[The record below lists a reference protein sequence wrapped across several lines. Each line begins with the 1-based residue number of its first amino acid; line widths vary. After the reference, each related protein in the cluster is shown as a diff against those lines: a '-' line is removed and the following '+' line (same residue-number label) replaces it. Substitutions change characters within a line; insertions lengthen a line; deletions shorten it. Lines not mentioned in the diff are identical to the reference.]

1 MKNSP
6 AYTNI
11 DEYIAQFPA
20 QVQAVLQEIRAI
32 IRAEVPTASEK
43 ISYAIPAFALNGYNL
58 IYFAGWQKHVSL
70 YPIPT
75 GSAEFAQS
83 VEQYADGKG
92 TLKFDLQKPLP
103 VALIREVV
111 FWHVENNKLRVAV
124 KQAKKRKNSNNNANE

>member
-1 MKNSP
+1 MSNQR

-20 QVQAVLQEIRAI
+20 EVQVVLQKIRTI
-32 IRAEVPTASEK
+32 IREEVPIASEK

-58 IYFAGWQKHVSL
+58 VYFAGWKRHVSL
-70 YPIPT
+70 YPIPK
-75 GSAEFAQS
+75 GSAEFAQT

-92 TLKFDLQKPLP
+92 TLKFDLAQPLP
-103 VALIREVV
+103 EAFIREVV

-124 KQAKKRKNSNNNANE
+124 KQAKSRKNSNNTSYE